1 MAEVMRAENVLA
13 VQVQE
18 AQCDGEAAA
27 RSAYQEGRVRRAE
40 GVALWLL
47 VGSGIILV

>member
-1 MAEVMRAENVLA
+1 MRAENVLA
-13 VQVQE
+13 VQE

-40 GVALWLL
+40 GDLAVSRIWNNPGVMHLP
-47 VGSGIILV
+47 VQ